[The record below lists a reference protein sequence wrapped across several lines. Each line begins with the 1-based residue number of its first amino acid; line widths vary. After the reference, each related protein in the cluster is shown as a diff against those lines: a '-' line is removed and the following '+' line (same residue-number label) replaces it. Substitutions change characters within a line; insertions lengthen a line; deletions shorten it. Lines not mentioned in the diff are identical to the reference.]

1 MVNNKIVY
9 QKYSKP
15 RNYRGIHVVILNQID
30 GTVMSSRI
38 FDVFSSDQDE
48 IMLNYLKM
56 IKPRRLFVFVIMVS
70 ERTKEM

>member
-30 GTVMSSRI
+30 GTVMSTRI
-38 FDVFSSDQDE
+38 FDVFSADQDGM
-48 IMLNYLKM
+48 MLNYLKM
-56 IKPRRLFVFVIMVS
+56 IKPQRLFVFVIMVRKS
-70 ERTKEM
+70 PK

>member
-30 GTVMSSRI
+30 GTVMSTRI
-38 FDVFSSDQDE
+38 FDVFSADQDGM
-48 IMLNYLKM
+48 MLNYLKM
-56 IKPRRLFVFVIMVS
+56 IKPQRLFIFVIMV
-70 ERTKEM
+70 RKNPK

>member
-30 GTVMSSRI
+30 GTVMSTRI
-38 FDVFSSDQDE
+38 FDVFSADQDGM
-48 IMLNYLKM
+48 MLNYLKM
-56 IKPRRLFVFVIMVS
+56 IKPQRLFVFVIMV
-70 ERTKEM
+70 RKNPK